1 MSIIGRE
8 GDVRHTEFIFS
19 MEILN
24 VSIFFPLLYGL
35 LRDAVHKSGY
45 KASKHMFQYHSVL

>member
-8 GDVRHTEFIFS
+8 GDIRHTEFS

-24 VSIFFPLLYGL
+24 VSMFFHFLYGL
-35 LRDAVHKSGY
+35 FRDAVHKSGY
-45 KASKHMFQYHSVL
+45 KASKHMFQYYSVL